1 MKICSFNVNSI
12 RARINLLR
20 NWIQHRDNDLDIL
33 CLQETKT
40 LNSSFPI
47 DQFESIGFHCEIFG
61 QKAYNGVAILSRL
74 PCTNVQ
80 KGFSNDVLDEQKRL
94 ISLTVSDL
102 HIVNVYAP
110 HGDLRGA
117 TKYHYKLHW
126 YDMLLRYL
134 HDRYSPDNKLV
145 VTGDFNVARHD
156 LDVFDPKLVHD
167 KIGAMSE
174 EREAFNKL
182 LDWGLIDVYR
192 ELYPNTPGFTWW
204 DYIGGAIWKNRG
216 MRIDYLLC
224 THPLLTEITDI
235 EVDLWP
241 RRRRTPTPSDHTPII
256 ATVTK

>member
-1 MKICSFNVNSI
+1 M
-12 RARINLLR
+12 NLLIK
-20 NWIQHRDNDLDIL
+20 WLQHRDNDLDIL

-40 LNSSFPI
+40 LDSSFPI
-47 DQFESIGFHCEIFG
+47 DQFEDIGFKCEIFG

-74 PCTNVQ
+74 PYTNVQ

-94 ISLTVSDL
+94 ISITVSDL
-102 HIVNVYAP
+102 HIVNVYVP

-126 YDMLLRYL
+126 YVMLLQYL
-134 HDRYSPDNKLV
+134 QERYSLDDKLV
-145 VTGDFNVARHD
+145 VTGDFNVARQD
-156 LDVFDPKLVHD
+156 LDVYNSKAVHD
-167 KIGAMSE
+167 KIGTMSE

-192 ELYPNTPGFTWW
+192 ELYPNAPGFTWW
-204 DYIGGAIWKNRG
+204 DYIGGAIWTNRG

-224 THPLLTEITDI
+224 TRALLTAITDI

-241 RRRRTPTPSDHTPII
+241 RRRRTPKPSDHTPII
-256 ATVTK
+256 ATIRN